1 MFTKEKKKRILIAFI
16 LCVLFTIFY
25 VLFGGPPKEIEP
37 KITIIE
43 GIQEKE
49 R

>member
-1 MFTKEKKKRILIAFI
+1 MFTKEEKKRILIAFI
-16 LCVLFTIFY
+16 LCALFTIFY
-25 VLFGGPPKEIEP
+25 VLFGGPPREVEP

-43 GIQEKE
+43 GVQEVE